1 MTNRPS
7 CLASKDRLPF
17 VAGGFLCHL
26 LSANGFIRLG
36 LSFLSLMLL
45 VSTAQASESLKLT
58 SWNMDWL
65 TLRPANDHALP
76 ADAPT
81 RTAADFA
88 ALRHYAAKL
97 HSDVLAFEEVDSLEA
112 AQQVFPAEDY
122 DLYITPDHITQRVG
136 LAVRRDAGLTVT
148 INPEVTALNIP
159 QHGRHYPL
167 RGGMDVT
174 LQKRSSSL
182 RLLVVHLK
190 TGCWAQPL
198 TAKKRA
204 CTLLYEQFHV
214 IENWILDRLD
224 DGIPFAILGDFNRR
238 LTPADPLMQALQSD
252 ARLTLTT
259 AGYTSPCRRHGELFI
274 DHILLGNRAR
284 DWFIPGSLR
293 VMTFRDAEK
302 GLTLS
307 DHCPVSIQMQ
317 LP

>member
-1 MTNRPS
+1 MT
-7 CLASKDRLPF
+7 
-17 VAGGFLCHL
+17 
-26 LSANGFIRLG
+26 
-36 LSFLSLMLL
+36 MLL
-45 VSTAQASESLKLT
+45 PARAQASSSLKLT

-81 RTAADFA
+81 RTTADFA
-88 ALRHYAAKL
+88 ALRHYASRL

-112 AQQVFPAEDY
+112 ARLVFPPEEY

-136 LAVRRDAGLTVT
+136 LAIRRDAGLTVT
-148 INPEVTALNIP
+148 MNPEVTALNVP
-159 QHGRHYPL
+159 QPGRHYPL

-174 LQKRSSSL
+174 LHRGASSL

-204 CTLLYEQFHV
+204 CSLLYQQFHV
-214 IENWILDRLD
+214 IEDWILDRLD
-224 DGIPFAILGDFNRR
+224 DGTPFAILGDFNRR

-252 ARLTLTT
+252 ANLTLTT
-259 AGYTSPCRRHGELFI
+259 AGFTSPCRRGGELFI
-274 DHILLGNRAR
+274 DHVLLGNRAR
-284 DWFIPGSLR
+284 EWFIPGSLR
-293 VMTFRDAEK
+293 VMTFRNVGKE
-302 GLTLS
+302 LTLS
-307 DHCPVSIQMQ
+307 DHCPVSIQMR

>member
-1 MTNRPS
+1 MAEQILSPVWKN
-7 CLASKDRLPF
+7 RLPHG
-17 VAGGFLCHL
+17 AGGFLYRVSAACL
-26 LSANGFIRLG
+26 LLG
-36 LSFLSLMLL
+36 MLL
-45 VSTAQASESLKLT
+45 FLLPSAQASESIKLT

-81 RTAADFA
+81 RTTADFT
-88 ALRHYAAKL
+88 ALRQQAARL

-112 AQQVFPAEDY
+112 ARLVFPEQEY
-122 DLYITPDHITQRVG
+122 DLYITPDHIPQKVG

-148 INPEVTALNIP
+148 LNPEVTALNIP
-159 QHGRHYPL
+159 QQGRHYPL

-174 LQKRSSSL
+174 LQKGSSSL

-204 CTLLYEQFHV
+204 CTLLYQQFHV
-214 IENWILDRLD
+214 IEDWIMDRLD
-224 DGIPFAILGDFNRR
+224 DGTPFAILGDFNRR
-238 LTPADPLMQALQSD
+238 LTPADPLMQTLQAD
-252 ARLTLTT
+252 ASLTLTT
-259 AGYTSPCRRHGELFI
+259 AGFTSPCRRHGELFI

-293 VMTFRDAEK
+293 VMTFRNVGK

-307 DHCPVSIQMQ
+307 DHCPVSVQMR